1 MMYPIKCVVICW
13 CLLFLKWWFT
23 VILYTGFWLSKP
35 YFKRNIIY
43 MHWIKVAGGS
53 NAGFQKW
60 TKQISQSNS
69 SVLFYWGNHGKPVV
83 LASSEETLHGCLCR
97 PIWQEGCPFATL
109 MVAGTQS
116 RQPIFCHVRSVD
128 LTRVWYRTATT
139 WRYLSFLELLNPY
152 VPDCWQPLSLK
163 PNWWGLF
170 ITSLW

>member
-1 MMYPIKCVVICW
+1 M
-13 CLLFLKWWFT
+13 LLFVGAF
-23 VILYTGFWLSKP
+23 YFWNDDSLLFCIQVFGCRSHISKDIS
-35 YFKRNIIY
+35 YICIESKLLGVLMLVFKS
-43 MHWIKVAGGS
+43 G
-53 NAGFQKW
+53 

-83 LASSEETLHGCLCR
+83 LVSSEETLHGCLCR